1 MKHELTNKIKNI
13 KSKTLYKIK
22 ALKNFAD
29 VKEGDLEEHVESE
42 DNLSQDDNAKVY
54 RNAFVYGHANISG
67 NSYGTPYVYDKANI
81 SQTNILQVKFLYFIK
96 KRILTAIL
104 TKDDKILYT
113 IGCKKILLKKNFF
126 TEYTMKMVNQKKS
139 SQIRIFKTY

>member
-29 VKEGDLEEHVESE
+29 VKEGDLGEHVESE
-42 DNLSQDDNAKVY
+42 DNLSQDDNAKIY

-81 SQTNILQVKFLYFIK
+81 SQTNIL
-96 KRILTAIL
+96 
-104 TKDDKILYT
+104 
-113 IGCKKILLKKNFF
+113 
-126 TEYTMKMVNQKKS
+126 
-139 SQIRIFKTY
+139 